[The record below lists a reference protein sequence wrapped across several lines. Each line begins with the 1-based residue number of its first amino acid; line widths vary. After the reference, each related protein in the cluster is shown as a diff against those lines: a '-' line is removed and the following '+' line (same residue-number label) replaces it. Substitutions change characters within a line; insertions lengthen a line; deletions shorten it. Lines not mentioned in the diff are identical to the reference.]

1 MTSQLLYHGD
11 ARDIRFI
18 PDQSVHLVLT
28 SPPYFNLKEYRKGQN
43 QLGILEDYQEFV
55 DELEKV
61 WRECY
66 RVLVPGGRIV
76 CVVGDVCMSRIWPP
90 CCYAAPFRYR
100 RLMPENW
107 F

>member
-76 CVVGDVCMSRIWPP
+76 CVVGDVCMSR
-90 CCYAAPFRYR
+90 RK
-100 RLMPENW
+100 
-107 F
+107 